1 MRHQST
7 KRRSTMP
14 ENRIDILVTFDKNYI
29 NPFKT
34 MLKSLVANNPRED
47 IYVWLLHSSIPK
59 NDLQVL
65 TSL

>member
-1 MRHQST
+1 
-7 KRRSTMP
+7 MP